1 MNKFY
6 VIFPV
11 VLLLTFGIY
20 YTQIAKPEMAE
31 QEVLAAKKVADQ
43 LAADEA
49 RRKEI
54 EIKAQADAQAQQQ
67 QREQRDREKQ
77 EKARRDREEQDLRTT
92 EETTKYENLA
102 ATLNKEI
109 ADMEKQIADLRNK
122 RESLTR
128 DIFDSAAKVELAK
141 IDRQNAELEI
151 QRMYDV
157 VAQKVNDSFLTKL
170 PPPPAAK

>member
-11 VLLLTFGIY
+11 VLLITFGVY
-20 YTQIAKPEMAE
+20 YTQVAKPEMAE
-31 QEVLAAKKVADQ
+31 QERAAARKVEQQ
-43 LAADEA
+43 LATDEA

-54 EIKAQADAQAQQQ
+54 ELKAQADAQAQQQ
-67 QREQRDREKQ
+67 AREQKDREKQ
-77 EKARRDREEQDLRTT
+77 EKARRDREEQDRKISEDTA
-92 EETTKYENLA
+92 KYENLA
-102 ATLNKEI
+102 ASLTKQI
-109 ADMEKQIADLRNK
+109 ADMDKEIADLRNR

-128 DIFDSAAKVELAK
+128 DIFDAAAKVELAK

-151 QRMYDV
+151 QRMYDM

-170 PPPPAAK
+170 PPPPPVK